1 MNGEL
6 LAFFIL
12 ALIAIGGGVL
22 MLNMRKVIHMVVALV
37 FTFLSIA
44 GLYVLLSAEFVAVV
58 QVLIYSGGVSIIMLF
73 GIMLTR
79 HDDRSKVSGGWLRR
93 FFAGIGVLVFFAI
106 MFYGI
111 KDLALGGGE
120 VLLSGQGQGE
130 EQALY
135 ENNTQKIG
143 ISLYSNYIIPFEI
156 TSVLLLV
163 ALVGAIT
170 LAKRDDT
177 EEVNDDE

>member
-1 MNGEL
+1 MSGEL

-22 MLNMRKVIHMVVALV
+22 MLNMEKVIHMVIALV

-79 HDDRSKVSGGWLRR
+79 HDNRSGVSAGRWRR
-93 FFAGIGVLVFFAI
+93 FFAALGVLVFFAI

-111 KDLALGGGE
+111 KDLALGGME
-120 VLLSGQGQGE
+120 ILVPGQGE

-135 ENNTQKIG
+135 ENNTKQIG
-143 ISLYSNYIIPFEI
+143 ISLYSHYIIPFEI

-170 LAKRDDT
+170 LAKRDD
-177 EEVNDDE
+177 EEELSDDE